1 MNKKLTFPSKATRS
15 DSAERNPN
23 SRTLKCGGSIP
34 ILLSLAFAKRL
45 EEKPLPG
52 ESKTLLR

>member
-1 MNKKLTFPSKATRS
+1 MDKKLTFPSKAIRS

-34 ILLSLAFAKRL
+34 ILLSIENSASI
-45 EEKPLPG
+45 EG
-52 ESKTLLR
+52 EGKLKI